1 MEEKQTI
8 YVDVKDLIEY
18 VSVNTTYSGIQRVAS
33 EFLYF
38 MAEHSNVT
46 VTPVVPIGDNFMSFR
61 MRYLNE
67 IYKLINNGQATRER
81 LDKIIHLLKNK
92 SRPVEPKR
100 GSIYFMIG
108 AFWIYDNYDYIAR
121 LKSKDVRFT
130 LFVHDLIQIANPEY
144 VDDGANRKFLKSF
157 TSVLFLVDRII
168 TNSNYVA
175 SDCKKFISEK
185 LGNNIKTIPDIRT
198 VQLATEL
205 RLVSKD
211 DDNNDYIPEFIRQKG
226 YVLCVGTLEI
236 RKNNMYLVT
245 VFEKMRASLGSDR
258 VPYLVFCGKRGW
270 KNESFFNYIEER
282 GHLGNW
288 IFIFESVPDKMLSE
302 FYKYCLFTAYP
313 SFAEGWGLPISE
325 SLAYGKTC
333 VCSNTTSMPEVGR
346 DFVYYIDPFSIESG
360 VKTFTNLLCNE
371 HEIKTVEE
379 HIRKDYK
386 IKPWSEFSRMLCIN
400 LTESVD
406 NITTPN
412 SLFYPGQIYLFS
424 EKQIEDDFRNGK
436 SLKIA
441 KMSATEGWHA
451 SEDFGRWASNRSATI
466 EFFVN
471 DRIDEGIQAYIELRL
486 PNEISDRNVIVVC
499 DGLSNQE
506 LHVFNDPSWY
516 PIRLTVGQN
525 GLIRFRLVSSGASW
539 YIDDRG
545 HIYVGISRIIY
556 CNKNDIDCRLGFL
569 ETIASNRKSPIIEN
583 IVTNVTNVANDN
595 QNLLRSYPPLEF
607 VHSFVTRNIDND
619 GIIKN
624 AVKEF
629 YLSRARTL
637 ARKKQWEKAANYYFR
652 IAYIGM
658 LNSKLLVQLGHCLNE
673 SGMTQ
678 SAIYSYA
685 LAVNADEKN
694 DDAKFHLKLNLDRS
708 SNQNTNVF

>member
-1 MEEKQTI
+1 MEEEQTI

-38 MAEHSNVT
+38 MAENSKVNV
-46 VTPVVPIGDNFMSFR
+46 VPVVPSGDNFMSFR
-61 MRYLNE
+61 MRHLNE

-81 LDKIIHLLKNK
+81 LDKIINLLKNE
-92 SRPVEPKR
+92 SNPVELKR
-100 GSIYFMIG
+100 GSIYFMVG
-108 AFWIYDNYDYIAR
+108 AFWIYDNYDYIAH
-121 LKSKDVRFT
+121 LKSKGVMFT

-205 RLVSKD
+205 RLVSED
-211 DDNNDYIPEFIRQKG
+211 GDNNDYIPKFIRQKG

-236 RKNNMYLVT
+236 RKNNMYLVAL
-245 VFEKMRASLGSDR
+245 FEKLRASLGPDR

-288 IFIFESVPDKMLSE
+288 IFIFENVSDKLLSE
-302 FYKYCLFTAYP
+302 FYKNCLFTAYP

-325 SLAYGKTC
+325 SLAYEKTC
-333 VCSNTTSMPEVGR
+333 VCSNTTSMPEVGG
-346 DFVYYIDPFSIESG
+346 DFAYYIDPFSIDSG
-360 VKTFTNLLCNE
+360 VKQFTNLLCNRYNIE
-371 HEIKTVEE
+371 TMEE
-379 HIRKDYK
+379 RIRKDYK
-386 IKPWSEFSRMLCIN
+386 IRSWSEFSQILCRNI
-400 LTESVD
+400 TESID
-406 NITTPN
+406 NIITTN
-412 SLFYPGQIYLFS
+412 SLFYPGQIYSFS

-441 KMSATEGWHA
+441 KMSAVEGWHA
-451 SEDFGRWASNRSATI
+451 SEEFGRWASNRSSTV

-471 DRIDEGIQAYIELRL
+471 DNVDEKIQCYIQLTL
-486 PNEISDRNVIVVC
+486 PHEISDRNVTIIC
-499 DGLSNQE
+499 DGLADQS
-506 LHVFNDPSWY
+506 LHVFKDPSWY
-516 PIRLTVGQN
+516 PIQLTVGQT
-525 GLIRFRLVSSGASW
+525 GLVRFRLVSSGAGW
-539 YIDDRG
+539 FIDARG
-545 HIYVGISRIIY
+545 PLYVGISRIIY
-556 CNKNDIDCRLGFL
+556 CNKNNVDCRLEFL
-569 ETIASNRKSPIIEN
+569 ETIASNRKLPIIDN
-583 IVTNVTNVANDN
+583 IDTNVVTKCDS
-595 QNLLRSYPPLEF
+595 QNLLVSHPDLQF
-607 VHSFVTRNIDND
+607 VHSFVTRDADNK

-624 AVKEF
+624 IIKDI
-629 YLSRARTL
+629 YLSRARSL
-637 ARKKQWEKAANYYFR
+637 ARKKSWMKAASFYFR
-652 IAYIGM
+652 IAQIGM

-678 SAIYSYA
+678 AAIYSYA
-685 LAVNADEKN
+685 LAVKADEKN

-708 SNQNTNVF
+708 SNQDTNVF